1 MGELAK
7 LIGCRREETA
17 REMPRPLACAAKW
30 MVIQLTEVGN
40 VGGRV
45 GDVDEATGARLTTRC
60 SKEERPASLPFAPT

>member
-40 VGGRV
+40 VGG
-45 GDVDEATGARLTTRC
+45 EW
-60 SKEERPASLPFAPT
+60 EMWMRPLGHA